1 MTSAD
6 MNIDHGD
13 NSRIAMLVDFGA
25 APSAGATAVGDTGAV
40 VVGAA
45 WTGGDVA
52 CEDWESGG
60 AAAAGGCCWATA
72 TEAAAAIIN
81 AMSNLRTI
89 LNIAALSF
97 GSVAST
103 W

>member
-1 MTSAD
+1 

-13 NSRIAMLVDFGA
+13 NSRITILVDFGA
-25 APSAGATAVGDTGAV
+25 LLSAGAATVGDTGAV

-45 WTGGDVA
+45 RTACDVA